1 MSALVADASVLVAA
15 VTAGPLADWALGQL
29 AVSEV
34 VAAPHLVLVEAANA
48 LRRARGAKQL
58 SPAAAAAAHRDL
70 LELDLALMPYA
81 PFAERIW
88 ELTAGVTAYDA
99 WYVAVAE
106 RFGAPLATV
115 DRRLARASGPRCEFR
130 LPG

>member
-1 MSALVADASVLVAA
+1 MSLLVADASVLVAA
-15 VTAGPLADWALGQL
+15 VTEGPLADWALGQL
-29 AVSEV
+29 AACEAV
-34 VAAPHLVLVEAANA
+34 VAPHLVLVEAANA
-48 LRRARGAKQL
+48 LRRARVARQL
-58 SPAAAAAAHRDL
+58 SPAAAAAAYADL
-70 LELDLALMPYA
+70 LELDLTPMPYL

-115 DRRLARASGPRCEFR
+115 DGRLARASGPRCEFR